1 MNLLSRNNLN
11 NNADTKLV
19 PVPFAK
25 RRGLRSCIAAV
36 SGLALGA
43 LSNVVVGLGLGEM
56 QPRSYL
62 GEPLKATIELVNFVG
77 EVDLDRLVVR
87 QVSADQAKR
96 MGVDSFYTP
105 GRLAFSVAPGGGGYQ
120 VTIESRE
127 PVREPYINLF
137 IELRWPTG
145 VVYREYPVLLDL
157 PPRVPSQSQVEPRP
171 TADPVEPQRQTSR
184 PPRAPRL
191 TTEGLA
197 TTTEGTYQ
205 VQSGDTLS
213 KIANR
218 WREGTDQSI
227 TEISRWLLENNP
239 EAFIGGDMNR
249 LLAGAVLQMPGVVE
263 QHGTAGAQRASRGG
277 RPAPVAAAQAGDE
290 AGVAVERTEAA
301 VDGARQETMSGLLT
315 VGADNRDDNAREL
328 IDMLVRENQSLTAR
342 IEQLEDSEYLTTL
355 KELVLLQRQQITD
368 LRAQLGIKD
377 DSISAEIDGLLAQ
390 LGTPDIALESPPSTA
405 PESALSHDSVRDDS
419 SVTATEEPRAEG
431 ALVNID
437 SVPPVV
443 GLEAEEQGSWW
454 RWLVLA
460 IGAGVAGVFVA
471 MFAYYRKLV
480 SVDSADHE
488 GGLPKVA
495 QNQAQPFITDEFSDR
510 QVINY
515 DGELPAAPNLDP
527 LERGQWAL
535 DTVAAEF
542 LDKADEEL
550 LNDLQEDLEDFELDD
565 DALMDPISEIEEQSL
580 EAITQEISKEKEP
593 RRPDDEVRL
602 SIAEKMA
609 QYNPDEYREELASL
623 GILEI
628 DEIMDLDAADKDDID
643 EIVYRATMFCEFKKF
658 SKARQLVEAKMAS
671 VNDSRLVDA
680 LNQIDQ
686 LQGESGNS

>member
-1 MNLLSRNNLN
+1 MNGLSRNNIN

-19 PVPFAK
+19 PVPFTK
-25 RRGLRSCIAAV
+25 RRGLQSCIAAV
-36 SGLALGA
+36 SGLALSA
-43 LSNVVVGLGLGEM
+43 LSNVAVGLGLGEM

-87 QVSADQAKR
+87 QVSASQAKR
-96 MGVDSFYTP
+96 MGVDSFYTSDH
-105 GRLAFSVAPGGGGYQ
+105 LAFSVAPGGGGYH

-171 TADPVEPQRQTSR
+171 TADPVEPRRQTSR
-184 PPRAPRL
+184 TPRAPRL
-191 TTEGLA
+191 RTDGLA

-218 WREGTDQSI
+218 WREGTDQSLA
-227 TEISRWLLENNP
+227 EISRWLLENNP

-263 QHGTAGAQRASRGG
+263 QRASARAQPASRGG
-277 RPAPVAAAQAGDE
+277 RLAPVGAAQAGDE
-290 AGVAVERTEAA
+290 AGVAVERAETA
-301 VDGARQETMSGLLT
+301 VDGATQETVSGLLT
-315 VGADNRDDNAREL
+315 VGTDNRDDNAREL

-355 KELVLLQRQQITD
+355 KELISLQRQQITD

-390 LGTPDIALESPPSTA
+390 VSTPDSSLEPLPSTTS
-405 PESALSHDSVRDDS
+405 ESALSHDGVRDS
-419 SVTATEEPRAEG
+419 SVTAAEEPRAEG

-437 SVPPVV
+437 TVPPVV
-443 GLEAEEQGSWW
+443 GLETEEQSSWW
-454 RWLVLA
+454 RWLMLA
-460 IGAGVAGVFVA
+460 IGTGVAGVFVA

-480 SVDSADHE
+480 SEDSADRE
-488 GGLPKVA
+488 DYLPKVA
-495 QNQAQPFITDEFSDR
+495 QSQTQPFIADEFSDR

-515 DGELPAAPNLDP
+515 DGELPTAPNLDP

-535 DTVAAEF
+535 DTVTSEF
-542 LDKADEEL
+542 LDKADQEL
-550 LNDLQEDLEDFELDD
+550 LGDLQEDFEDFELDD
-565 DALMDPISEIEEQSL
+565 DAFASEIGEKSL

-593 RRPDDEVRL
+593 RRPDNEVRL

-680 LNQIDQ
+680 LNQIDRLQ
-686 LQGESGNS
+686 LKSANS